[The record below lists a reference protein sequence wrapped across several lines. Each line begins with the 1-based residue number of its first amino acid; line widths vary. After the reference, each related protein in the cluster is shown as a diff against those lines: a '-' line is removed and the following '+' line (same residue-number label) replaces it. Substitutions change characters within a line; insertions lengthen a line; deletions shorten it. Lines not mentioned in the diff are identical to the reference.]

1 MTQWICHKCGSTN
14 DINNRTC
21 QGEGKKKNDPY
32 SPGGKCFHKRQ
43 NLDKVLD
50 GEEKKKDD

>member
-1 MTQWICHKCGSTN
+1 MTKWVCHMCGSTN

-50 GEEKKKDD
+50 GEDKVD